1 MNLSRILLMLFLLVL
16 PVAAWAD
23 DTQAKISE
31 MISDLGNNK
40 QNNGVVQK
48 CMNGGTK
55 KITIKSGKHG
65 TSYEGVYKKC
75 KEPGR
80 VRDGNVQITL
90 G

>member
-48 CMNGGTK
+48 CMDGGTK
-55 KITIKSGKHG
+55 KITIKRGKYG
-65 TSYEGVYKKC
+65 TTYEGVYKKC

>member
-1 MNLSRILLMLFLLVL
+1 MNLSKMSLMLFMLAL

-40 QNNGVVQK
+40 QNNGIVQK

-55 KITIKSGKHG
+55 KITIKRGKHG
-65 TSYEGVYKKC
+65 TTYEGVYKKC

-80 VRDGNVQITL
+80 VRDGHVQITL